1 MIQPAIDRAETDSI
15 RDAPSIVLRGVG
27 KVFNPHSRSGGSFKQ
42 SLLDLFAVR
51 RAREPTVEALADIDL
66 EVRPG
71 EAVGVV
77 GANGSGKSTLLKIVA
92 GITTPTSGT
101 VQTRGRA
108 LGVIELG
115 AGFHPEL
122 SGEANVELQ
131 AAIYGLDVERS
142 GELLNRVF
150 DYAELNDFRRTPLKH
165 YSSGMIVRL
174 GFAIAVQCR
183 PEILLVDEVLSV
195 GDARFQRRC
204 LEAIAGMRRS
214 GASVLFVTHQMEHA
228 ERLCERLI
236 WLKSGR
242 VHRQGVALEV
252 LAEFRR
258 ELMATQFAAP
268 KGPPTREHVASLGY
282 PARFGSG
289 EALIEEFRI
298 VDAEGGSRQCFRP
311 GETIIFEVRYRIER
325 PIEALDCWIVL
336 DRDDGVNVAAWTASA
351 AGLSPARPKRRG
363 THRLKLDRGPLGPGR
378 YILTPALAPPG
389 RNREPFDMH
398 FRLHSLV
405 IEGGAAAGPPIALH
419 PIARSSPVNSSPD
432 S

>member
-1 MIQPAIDRAETDSI
+1 
-15 RDAPSIVLRGVG
+15 
-27 KVFNPHSRSGGSFKQ
+27 
-42 SLLDLFAVR
+42 
-51 RAREPTVEALADIDL
+51 
-66 EVRPG
+66 
-71 EAVGVV
+71 
-77 GANGSGKSTLLKIVA
+77 
-92 GITTPTSGT
+92 
-101 VQTRGRA
+101 
-108 LGVIELG
+108 
-115 AGFHPEL
+115 
-122 SGEANVELQ
+122 
-131 AAIYGLDVERS
+131 
-142 GELLNRVF
+142 
-150 DYAELNDFRRTPLKH
+150 
-165 YSSGMIVRL
+165 
-174 GFAIAVQCR
+174 
-183 PEILLVDEVLSV
+183 
-195 GDARFQRRC
+195 
-204 LEAIAGMRRS
+204 
-214 GASVLFVTHQMEHA
+214 MEHA